1 MAADTLRNLLGNL
14 TNGTSVSVS
23 EPGPEELCARC
34 GVLLELTEEGELRRH
49 ACCICRDTGRYRVR
63 ARPGD
68 PDFGR
73 TYICDHRGASAQP
86 QRPAFDPIRQGIPYR
101 LSGARLRDA
110 GSGSG
115 TKEARAMVSTWPP
128 IVPMLTFLGE
138 PGRGKS
144 WLAAAILRAAYE
156 QHGVLGWMADY
167 PALMDRLRATQDGE
181 EGREDIE
188 KVTDMLLR
196 LPLLVLDDVGKG
208 RQSKF
213 TDERLYRVIASRE
226 AANEEAVSVRDP
238 DKARVTVV
246 TANLPEFQALEPSLK
261 SRLMGGL
268 VVTFEGPDR
277 RGTR

>member
-23 EPGPEELCARC
+23 EPGPDELCPRC
-34 GVLLELTEEGELRRH
+34 GVLLDLTEDGELRQH
-49 ACCICRDTGRYRVR
+49 SCCICRDTGRYRVR

-86 QRPAFDPIRQGIPYR
+86 QRPAFDPIRQGVPFKLI
-101 LSGARLRDA
+101 GARLRDA
-110 GSGSG
+110 GNGSG
-115 TKEARAMVSTWPP
+115 TKEARAMVAQWPP
-128 IVPMLTFLGE
+128 IVPLVTFLGE

-167 PALMDRLRATQDGE
+167 PALMDRFRETQSEDATE
-181 EGREDIE
+181 RSEDL
-188 KVTDMLLR
+188 VDMLLR
-196 LPLLVLDDVGKG
+196 LPIFVLDDVGKDRPTQYALG
-208 RQSKF
+208 
-213 TDERLYRVIASRE
+213 RLYRVLAGRE
-226 AANEEAVSVRDP
+226 AAEMP
-238 DKARVTVV
+238 TVV
-246 TANLPEFQALEPSLK
+246 TANLPEWQTLEPSLK